1 MEYFFVYILRCAD
14 GSYYTGHTDN
24 MEKRLSEHK
33 TGMYSGYTKTRLPV
47 DVVFLQQFT
56 SRDEAFASERKIKR
70 WTRKIKRWTRK
81 KKEALI
87 SKNWNK
93 ISELA
98 KKSFEI

>member
-70 WTRKIKRWTRK
+70 WTRK